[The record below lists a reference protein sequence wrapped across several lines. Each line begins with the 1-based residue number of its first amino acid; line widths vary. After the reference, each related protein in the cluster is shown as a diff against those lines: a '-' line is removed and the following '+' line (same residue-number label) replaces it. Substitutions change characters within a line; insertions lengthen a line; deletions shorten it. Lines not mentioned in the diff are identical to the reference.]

1 MTGEDER
8 LVCRDCRWYDR
19 EHVTWSGLHSCER
32 WLITVPELFY
42 CAGAKP
48 RGGEDGD
55 SPVGRYYSR
64 SRLRAVWQ
72 RLKREVEDGLDVY
85 EGDAALDQIP
95 QEVVDERRADVL
107 DCLSELER
115 EITRGVLR

>member
-1 MTGEDER
+1 MTGEDMR
-8 LVCRDCRWYDR
+8 LMCRDCRWYDR

-42 CAGAKP
+42 CAEAKP
-48 RGGEDGD
+48 RGDEDGD
-55 SPVGRYYSR
+55 SSVATYSR

-95 QEVVDERRADVL
+95 QGVVDERRAGVL

-115 EITRGVLR
+115 EITRGVMR